1 MAEEHPPSLVQNRHP
16 KARGIAGQA
25 RNEDK
30 GHKEPPYP
38 MKIIIL
44 RSSFQTDEFVRN
56 EYADLIQR
64 LENECRA
71 EINIIGDES
80 VETRRATSLQT
91 LPDVETVCT
100 PSLQKMLPDAFMIAT
115 GGVEN
120 LFKRIWE
127 AIDVEMMCAPSRTKT
142 VTMIADGRNNS
153 LAASLEI
160 LTYLGNNGLEG
171 RIVHGTNDEIVSALV
186 ETWHA
191 ASLQG
196 RIGLFGQPS
205 DWLIASG
212 VDGDY
217 LHKRYG
223 IETID
228 IDLQRLIDGI
238 QIASQTEAEKVAQA
252 MVKRAQAVKEP
263 TCADMLEAAKAYL
276 AIKKICQEERLDAM
290 TIRCFDIV
298 KTCGTTSCLAL
309 ALLNDEGIVA
319 GCEGDMQTLMSMF
332 LAKRLCGE
340 TSFMANPSQLTD
352 KSSMLA
358 HCTIPLT
365 MCDETVVRSHFES
378 GIGVAIQGLLPLTDY
393 TLLKWGGPKLDRFFV
408 TEAKAIETPHSDH
421 FCRTQITLD
430 VNLKPYL
437 LQRSIGNHHVIIRGR
452 HAEGI
457 REFMQNN
464 GVVEC

>member
-1 MAEEHPPSLVQNRHP
+1 
-16 KARGIAGQA
+16 
-25 RNEDK
+25 
-30 GHKEPPYP
+30 

-71 EINIIGDES
+71 DTVIFGDEM
-80 VETRRATSLQT
+80 VETVHAPSLQT
-91 LPDVETVCT
+91 TI
-100 PSLQKMLPDAFMIAT
+100 PDAFMIAT

-120 LFKRIWE
+120 LFKRIWS
-127 AIDVEMMCAPSRTKT
+127 AIDVEMICTPHRPKT

-160 LTYLGNNGLEG
+160 LTYLGNIGVEG
-171 RIVHGTNDEIVSALV
+171 KILHGTNREIVSAV
-186 ETWHA
+186 METRLI

-212 VDGDY
+212 VDRDY
-217 LHKRYG
+217 LRQRYG

-228 IDLQRLIDGI
+228 IGLQRLIDDI
-238 QIASQTEAEKVAQA
+238 KTVAPTEAEKVAQA
-252 MVKRAQAVKEP
+252 MVKRAKAIKEP
-263 TCADMLEAAKAYL
+263 SDVDMLEAAKAYL
-276 AIKKICQEERLDAM
+276 AIKRICQEEHLDAM

-298 KTCGTTSCLAL
+298 KACGTTSCLAL

-319 GCEGDMQTLMSMF
+319 GCEGDMQTLMSMY

-340 TSFMANPSQLTD
+340 VAFMANPSQLTD
-352 KSSMLA
+352 ETSMLA

-393 TLLKWGGPKLDRFFV
+393 TLFKWGGPQLDRYFV
-408 TEAKAIETPHSDH
+408 VEAQAVETPYSNH

-437 LQRSIGNHHVIIRGR
+437 LQHSIGNHHIIIRGR
-452 HAEGI
+452 HAEEI
-457 REFMQNN
+457 RRFMQKNK
-464 GVVEC
+464 VLERVAE

>member
-1 MAEEHPPSLVQNRHP
+1 
-16 KARGIAGQA
+16 
-25 RNEDK
+25 
-30 GHKEPPYP
+30 
-38 MKIIIL
+38 MKITIL
-44 RSSFQTDEFVRN
+44 RSSFQNDEFVKT
-56 EYADLIQR
+56 EYAELIHR
-64 LENECRA
+64 LEKECQA

-80 VETRRATSLQT
+80 VETRLIASLQR
-91 LPDVETVCT
+91 
-100 PSLQKMLPDAFMIAT
+100 LPDAFMIAT

-120 LFKRIWE
+120 LFKRLWE
-127 AIDVEMMCAPSRTKT
+127 AIDVEMMCSPHRPKA

-160 LTYLGNNGLEG
+160 LTYLENIGVEG
-171 RIVHGTNDEIVSALV
+171 KILHGTNDEIVSAMV

-196 RIGLFGQPS
+196 RIGLFGPPS

-212 VDGDY
+212 VDRDY
-217 LHKRYG
+217 LCQHYG

-228 IDLQRLIDGI
+228 IDLQRVIDGI
-238 QIASQTEAEKVAQA
+238 KAVPQTEAEKVAQS
-252 MVKRAQAVKEP
+252 MVNRAKAVKEP
-263 TCADMLEAAKAYL
+263 SDADMMEAAKAYL
-276 AIKKICQEERLDAM
+276 AIRKICQEEHLDAM

-298 KTCGTTSCLAL
+298 KACGTTSCLAL

-319 GCEGDMQTLMSMF
+319 GCEGDMQTLLSMF

-340 TSFMANPSQLTD
+340 VAFMANPSQLTD

-365 MCDETVVRSHFES
+365 MCDETVVRTHFES

-393 TLLKWGGPKLDRFFV
+393 TLFKWGGPQLDRYYV
-408 TEAKAIETPHSDH
+408 TEAKAIETPYSNH
-421 FCRTQITLD
+421 FCRTQITLN

-437 LQRSIGNHHVIIRGR
+437 LQHSIGNHHVIIRGR
-452 HAEGI
+452 HADEI
-457 REFMQNN
+457 RRFMQSQ
-464 GVVEC
+464 GITEC

>member
-1 MAEEHPPSLVQNRHP
+1 
-16 KARGIAGQA
+16 
-25 RNEDK
+25 
-30 GHKEPPYP
+30 

-71 EINIIGDES
+71 EISIIGDEN
-80 VETRRATSLQT
+80 VETHGRASLQA
-91 LPDVETVCT
+91 L
-100 PSLQKMLPDAFMIAT
+100 SDAFMIAT

-120 LFKRIWE
+120 LFKRIWS
-127 AIDVEMMCAPSRTKT
+127 AIDIETMCGPSRQKT

-153 LAASLEI
+153 LAAALEI
-160 LTYLGNNGLEG
+160 LTYLGNIGVEG
-171 RIVHGTNDEIVSALV
+171 KILHGTNGEIISAV
-186 ETWHA
+186 METRLI

-212 VDGDY
+212 VDRDY
-217 LHKRYG
+217 LRQRYG
-223 IETID
+223 IETVD
-228 IDLQRLIDGI
+228 IDLQRLIEGI
-238 QIASQTEAEKVAQA
+238 KTISQSEAEEVAQT
-252 MVKRAQAVKEP
+252 MVKRAKVIKEP
-263 TCADMLEAAKAYL
+263 SDADMLEAAKAYL
-276 AIKKICQEERLDAM
+276 AIKQICQEERLDAM

-298 KTCGTTSCLAL
+298 KACGTTSCLAL

-319 GCEGDMQTLMSMF
+319 GCEGDMQTLMSMY

-340 TSFMANPSQLTD
+340 VTFMANPSQLTD
-352 KSSMLA
+352 KTSMLA

-393 TLLKWGGPKLDRFFV
+393 TLFKWGGPQLDRYFV
-408 TEAKAIETPHSDH
+408 TEAKAVKTPYSNH

-437 LQRSIGNHHVIIRGR
+437 LQHSIGNHHVIIRGR
-452 HAEGI
+452 HAEEI
-457 REFMQNN
+457 RRFMQKNK
-464 GVVEC
+464 VLERVAE